1 MTCLLFSFVKK
12 HTKLVYETRIQ
23 NSTWKTG
30 KEITKI
36 FYDSHGL
43 PSSLWS
49 VRKTNPFPLLQ
60 IFLSKRVR
68 IIHSGMHS
76 PRTFRHKTSKIGKGR
91 HFFFLRCSF
100 HTNYEPKVLDRVG
113 ILRLTLYCLT
123 SPTEDRMNPIQA
135 QKKGSKGQTVI
146 TCELK
151 KNESEV
157 WPWSIRDLQEGRQ
170 PGRHLRQK
178 DKWGYS
184 RNYKVS
190 LKLFSWSMRL
200 LKKIS

>member
-12 HTKLVYETRIQ
+12 HTKVVYETRIQ

-91 HFFFLRCSF
+91 YFFFSWDAVS
-100 HTNYEPKVLDRVG
+100 TQ
-113 ILRLTLYCLT
+113 IM
-123 SPTEDRMNPIQA
+123 SPRFLAGQA
-135 QKKGSKGQTVI
+135 SYSWHYIASPAPQRTIWTPSRPRRRA
-146 TCELK
+146 L
-151 KNESEV
+151 
-157 WPWSIRDLQEGRQ
+157 
-170 PGRHLRQK
+170 K
-178 DKWGYS
+178 DK
-184 RNYKVS
+184 
-190 LKLFSWSMRL
+190 L
-200 LKKIS
+200 